1 MDGLF
6 CIFKFVK
13 TGAKHNVNIGIVLIQ
28 FSCQFQSIHIRH
40 FNVRQ
45 YHIRLKLFH
54 QLQSLHTVGG
64 ASHYVK
70 SQIIPTDLF
79 FHNVD
84 DLYFII
90 DKNHFILFHPYP
102 PVLRSI
108 LLFLYYSRRLLSAE

>member
-1 MDGLF
+1 MDSLF
-6 CIFKFVK
+6 RIFKFVK
-13 TGAKHNVNIGIVLIQ
+13 AGAKHNIDIGIVLVQ
-28 FSCQFQSIHIRH
+28 FSCQLQSIHVRH
-40 FNVRQ
+40 FDVRQ

-54 QLQSLHTVGG
+54 QFQSLHAVGG

-70 SQIIPTDLF
+70 SQIIPTYLF
-79 FHNVD
+79 FHNID

-108 LLFLYYSRRLLSAE
+108 LLFFHYSRRLLSAE